1 MFSDVFGMGM
11 LEILLV
17 GAVMLMLFSPKE
29 LPNMIK
35 SIARLYGGLRRTADE
50 FRNQIMETEELREI
64 RGEYHRTRNEINS
77 ARDLAQREL
86 NRAKLE
92 ALRSRKEVET
102 TLKSGRSSIE
112 GRVRR
117 EFDEAAAV
125 AKDEAETP
133 KAAGAPAIAREPR
146 GDGRDDSEELHVIK
160 ADADADADASR
171 DQGAA

>member
-112 GRVRR
+112 
-117 EFDEAAAV
+117 
-125 AKDEAETP
+125 K
-133 KAAGAPAIAREPR
+133 
-146 GDGRDDSEELHVIK
+146 
-160 ADADADADASR
+160 
-171 DQGAA
+171 